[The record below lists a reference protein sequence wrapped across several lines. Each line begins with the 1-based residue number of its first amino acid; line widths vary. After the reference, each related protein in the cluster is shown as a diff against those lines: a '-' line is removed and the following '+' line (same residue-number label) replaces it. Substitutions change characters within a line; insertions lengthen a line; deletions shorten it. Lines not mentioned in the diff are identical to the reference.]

1 MKAKLEIKKG
11 NKFLWN
17 KILYEIVSINELNFE
32 IRKIDNGSIYKITED
47 EFYKNYLSNFI
58 IPYKEDPDF
67 YKIDLNSLDEE
78 KKIKLLE

>member
-17 KILYEIVSINELNFE
+17 KILYEIVSINELHFE